1 MNNQEIKHKNMSQSI
16 STLNTRIAI
25 TKIIPLLL
33 LTILALTSCDKTNI
47 IPRSGKYVSHSGE
60 FSDMIIVIADGKAQ
74 SFSFADPNPE
84 SSFIVT
90 TTDVTTKGHYPNY
103 TYKIDE
109 LIIKAKYIDEG
120 SFAAYITGSVCI
132 NDNLTTSIISTT
144 GNNTTFEL
152 IE

>member
-1 MNNQEIKHKNMSQSI
+1 MSI
-16 STLNTRIAI
+16 SILNTRKAI

-33 LTILALTSCDKTNI
+33 LALLALSGCDKTNI

-120 SFAAYITGSVCI
+120 SFAAYITGYACI
-132 NDNLTTSIISTT
+132 QDGSGGTAFSTT
-144 GNNTTFEL
+144 GTETTFEL

>member
-1 MNNQEIKHKNMSQSI
+1 MSI
-16 STLNTRIAI
+16 SILNTRKAI

-33 LTILALTSCDKTNI
+33 LALLALSGCDKTNI

-74 SFSFADPNPE
+74 SFSFSDPNPE

-120 SFAAYITGSVCI
+120 SFAAYITGSAYI
-132 NDNLTTSIISTT
+132 QDGSGGTAFSTT
-144 GNNTTFEL
+144 GTETTFEL